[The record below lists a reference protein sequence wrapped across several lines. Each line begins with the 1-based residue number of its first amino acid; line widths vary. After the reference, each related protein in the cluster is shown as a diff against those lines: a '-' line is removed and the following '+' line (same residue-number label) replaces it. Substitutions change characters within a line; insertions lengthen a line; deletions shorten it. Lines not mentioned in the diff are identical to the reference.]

1 VSRVLVTGGAGFIG
15 SALVRA
21 LLERGD
27 LVAVLD
33 NLSSGSAA
41 AVPAGCELVQADV
54 ADAASVEAVA
64 SLTPEVVIHAA
75 AQISVVQ
82 SQADPERD
90 RLVNL
95 VGTAHVLEGARRAGA
110 HRFVFLSSGG
120 AVYGETSGASEQDLP
135 VPASYYAIHKLAA
148 EHYVAMS
155 GGESGAA
162 SRGES
167 GAASRA
173 ASGMQYAIAR
183 LANVYGPGQRA
194 DLEGGVV
201 AIFASALSSGAPV
214 TIYGTGEQRRDF
226 VHVADVVAAV
236 LAMVDTPAAAS
247 GAGRTWNVGT
257 GESTSIN
264 ELLSVMESVAGV
276 TVERRF
282 APARAGELQDSRLI
296 ISRIHDDL
304 RWSPSVSLA
313 DGVRTVLGS

>member
-1 VSRVLVTGGAGFIG
+1 MSRVLVTGGAGFIG

-21 LLERGD
+21 LVGRGD
-27 LVAVLD
+27 SVAVLD

-41 AVPAGCELVQADV
+41 AVPAGCELVQADI
-54 ADAASVEAVA
+54 ADATSVDAVA
-64 SLTPEVVIHAA
+64 SLAPEVVIHAA

-90 RLVNL
+90 RQVNL
-95 VGTAHVLEGARRAGA
+95 VGTAHVLEGARRAGT

-148 EHYVAMS
+148 EHYVAVS
-155 GGESGAA
+155 S
-162 SRGES
+162 
-167 GAASRA
+167 A
-173 ASGMQYAIAR
+173 ASGGGSAVSGMSYAIAR

-214 TIYGTGEQRRDF
+214 TIYGSGEQRRDF
-226 VHVADVVAAV
+226 VHVADVVTAV
-236 LAMVDTPAAAS
+236 LAMVDAAVPAS
-247 GAGRTWNVGT
+247 RAGGTWNVGT

-264 ELLSVMESVAGV
+264 ELLSVMESAAGV

-282 APARAGELQDSRLI
+282 APARAGELQDSRLL

-304 RWSPSVSLA
+304 GWSPSVSLA

>member
-21 LLERGD
+21 LVERGD
-27 LVAVLD
+27 SVAVLD

-41 AVPAGCELVQADV
+41 AVPAGCELVQADI
-54 ADAASVEAVA
+54 ADATSVDAVA
-64 SLTPEVVIHAA
+64 SLAPEVVIHAA

-90 RLVNL
+90 RQVNL

-148 EHYVAMS
+148 EHYVAVSSAAS
-155 GGESGAA
+155 GGGSAVSGGG
-162 SRGES
+162 S
-167 GAASRA
+167 A
-173 ASGMQYAIAR
+173 ASGMSYAIAR

-214 TIYGTGEQRRDF
+214 TIYGSGEQRRDF
-226 VHVADVVAAV
+226 VHVADVVTAV
-236 LAMVDTPAAAS
+236 LAMVDAAVPAS
-247 GAGRTWNVGT
+247 RAGGTWNVGT

-264 ELLSVMESVAGV
+264 ELLSVMESAAGV

-282 APARAGELQDSRLI
+282 APARAGELQDSRLL

-304 RWSPSVSLA
+304 GWSPSVSLA

>member
-1 VSRVLVTGGAGFIG
+1 MSRVLVTGGAGFIG

-21 LLERGD
+21 LVGRGD
-27 LVAVLD
+27 SVAVLD

-41 AVPAGCELVQADV
+41 AVPAGCELVQADI
-54 ADAASVEAVA
+54 ADATSVDAVA
-64 SLTPEVVIHAA
+64 SLAPEVVIHAA

-90 RLVNL
+90 RQVNL

-148 EHYVAMS
+148 EHYVAVS
-155 GGESGAA
+155 S
-162 SRGES
+162 
-167 GAASRA
+167 A
-173 ASGMQYAIAR
+173 ASGGGSAVSGMSYAIAR

-214 TIYGTGEQRRDF
+214 TIYGSGEQRRDF
-226 VHVADVVAAV
+226 VHVADVVTAV
-236 LAMVDTPAAAS
+236 LAMVDAAVPAS
-247 GAGRTWNVGT
+247 RAGGTWNVGT

-264 ELLSVMESVAGV
+264 ELLSVMESAAGV

-282 APARAGELQDSRLI
+282 APARAGELQDSRLL

-304 RWSPSVSLA
+304 GWSPSVSLA